1 MEENNNSFNDD
12 LFIDQLEADLN
23 NINLDK
29 YIETMEIIYRNV
41 QTVANEEQTPV
52 SFLILI

>member
-29 YIETMEIIYRNV
+29 YI
-41 QTVANEEQTPV
+41 
-52 SFLILI
+52 